1 MEVENFMEQLKKIIR
16 DIPDFPKPGIIF
28 KDITP
33 LLASP
38 KHYRKMIQWF
48 IDSVEDLPYIDK
60 VLGAE
65 ARGFIIA
72 APVAYKLKAGFI
84 PARKP
89 KKLPYKTISQSFALE
104 YGTDSF
110 EIHTDAILKDE
121 KVLIVDDVLATGG
134 TAEALAKLV
143 EALGGKVIGF
153 RFLIELSFLK
163 GIDKLKNYDVKSL
176 IVY

>member
-1 MEVENFMEQLKKIIR
+1 MKDLKDIIRDVENF
-16 DIPDFPKPGIIF
+16 PKQGIIF

-33 LLASP
+33 LLGDG
-38 KHYRKMIQWF
+38 KYFNKMIKMF
-48 IDSVEDLPYIDK
+48 IESVKDLKIDK

-89 KKLPYKTISQSFALE
+89 RKLPYKTISQSFNLE

-110 EIHTDAILKDE
+110 EIHTDAIKPGE
-121 KVLIVDDVLATGG
+121 NILILDDVLATGG
-134 TAEALAKLV
+134 TAEALVKLV
-143 EALGGKVIGF
+143 ETLGGNVIGL

-163 GIDKLKNYDVKSL
+163 GLDKLQKYNVKSL
-176 IVY
+176 IKY